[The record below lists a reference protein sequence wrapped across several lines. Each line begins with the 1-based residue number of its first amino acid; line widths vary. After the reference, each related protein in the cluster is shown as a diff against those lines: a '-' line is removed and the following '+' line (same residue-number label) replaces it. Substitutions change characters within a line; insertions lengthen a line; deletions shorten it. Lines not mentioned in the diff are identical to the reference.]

1 MTKPRHTVLIA
12 LAVEFE
18 GDYYG
23 PSELVDICHDWISG
37 AFEDRDNLDCFT
49 LTGTVIAAQA
59 DETDVPR

>member
-18 GDYYG
+18 GDYYR
-23 PSELVDICHDWISG
+23 PDELVGVCHDWISTG
-37 AFEDRDNLDCFT
+37 FEDRDNLDHFT
-49 LTGTVIAAQA
+49 LTGTVIPQA